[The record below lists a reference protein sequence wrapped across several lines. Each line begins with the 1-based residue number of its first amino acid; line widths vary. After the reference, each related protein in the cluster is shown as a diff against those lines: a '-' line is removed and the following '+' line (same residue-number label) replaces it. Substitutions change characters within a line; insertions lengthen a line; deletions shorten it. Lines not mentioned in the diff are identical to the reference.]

1 MGRLQKMVGL
11 RLFGA
16 QVRGK
21 GAERVHAVAGWDG
34 APHRSQFGEKRA
46 VKMRQYSS
54 GSNVPQYVPWL
65 NCCRCPA
72 A

>member
-1 MGRLQKMVGL
+1 MIDSGGSAMGRLQKMVGL

-46 VKMRQYSS
+46 VKM
-54 GSNVPQYVPWL
+54 
-65 NCCRCPA
+65 
-72 A
+72 